1 MINLNGSYKSLLVDY
16 RWILCLK
23 VTCVFSFFLRFRM
36 VFDPSAGVQDRRVL
50 GDRSVTISTISF
62 LDSNIFCC
70 DI

>member
-1 MINLNGSYKSLLVDY
+1 
-16 RWILCLK
+16 
-23 VTCVFSFFLRFRM
+23 M
-36 VFDPSAGVQDRRVL
+36 VFDPSAGVPDRRVL